1 MDDGRTRYKVG
12 IIVDGIHVSSGND
25 MVAADDRVFYLSREF
40 SPGLFIK
47 PRRIRNQRTVLR
59 RAGNAGAVGG
69 GKPYKMVCVRAS
81 SYAAGARPFYK
92 NGLVYSR
99 HVVVRVV
106 WIVAGE

>member
-1 MDDGRTRYKVG
+1 MEDGGTRYKTG
-12 IIVDGIHVSSGND
+12 IIVAGNRFSGGTD
-25 MVAADDRVFYLSREF
+25 MVAADDRVFYLSRKF

-92 NGLVYSR
+92 NGLVYGR

-106 WIVAGE
+106 WIVAGK